1 VSSET
6 AAAAAQAH
14 SSSTRHGAFKAPRYK
29 AKLLAL
35 GVLAALGYALVVR
48 PPFATIERQQ
58 IGVRSNA
65 LTGGVTLIGGGR
77 ALLVPALH
85 SLRRY
90 PLADRSYLLESVETD
105 KHSLR
110 SAEKIGISANI
121 RVTYAI
127 DPQQLVTRSDELP
140 DDVAGELVAPLLREV
155 SERQFAARNVLAI
168 LAEQHEELLVSITT
182 DVRAEFAAKG
192 LLLRKLV
199 IEDIEPPALLADRI
213 YRPEQ
218 SARADGAAALQT
230 SEGLAIGAEITL
242 RYALDPQQLAKLNSR
257 PASELEDELLAA
269 MVQGVIYKQFAHYTV
284 HDIFSGKRQQLEEA
298 IGNELAPMML
308 KDGLVLRSL
317 SMGNIDLPADYRAG
331 MDRLLAAELT
341 TRQMEH
347 TLELKAK
354 QVKETEL
361 QAEADKVRRD
371 KAAEAAANEQVIAA
385 KAQEEAMR
393 HVLPFKQKQL
403 EQRRL
408 EAEADKATRISVA
421 EAAADARRLEA
432 AAEAD
437 SRRTLADADA
447 YRIEQLGK
455 LSSTQLERDGA
466 LISRYPLLIQKT
478 MADKLSDKVSVI
490 IAPPPSDGGFIGN
503 TLLGANGSGQGD
515 AR

>member
-1 VSSET
+1 MSSET
-6 AAAAAQAH
+6 AAAAVVVKAN
-14 SSSTRHGAFKAPRYK
+14 SSSTRSGAFK

-35 GVLAALGYALVVR
+35 GVLAALGVALVLQ
-48 PPFATIERQQ
+48 PPFANIERQQ

-65 LTGGVTLIGGGR
+65 LTGGVTLIGSGSV
-77 ALLVPALH
+77 LLLPGLH

-90 PLADRSYLLESVETD
+90 PLSDRTYLLESVETD
-105 KHSLR
+105 KQSLR
-110 SAEKIGISANI
+110 SAEKIGISASI
-121 RVTYAI
+121 HVIYAI
-127 DPQQLVTRSDELP
+127 DREQLAARSDQLS
-140 DDVAGELVAPLLREV
+140 DNLDAELVAPLVREV
-155 SERQFAARNVLAI
+155 SERQFAARNVLTI
-168 LAEQHEELLVSITT
+168 IAEQHEQLHASIATELAAAL
-182 DVRAEFAAKG
+182 AAKG
-192 LLLRKLV
+192 LILRKLK
-199 IEDIEPPALLADRI
+199 IEDIETPALLADRI

-218 SARADGAAALQT
+218 SARADGATALQT

-269 MVQGVIYKQFAHYTV
+269 MVQGVIYKQFAHFTV
-284 HDIFSGKRQQLEEA
+284 HEIFSGKRQLLEEA
-298 IGNELAPMML
+298 IASELGPMML

-347 TLELKAK
+347 TLALAAK

-361 QAEADKVRRD
+361 QGEADKVRRD

-478 MADKLSDKVSVI
+478 MADKLSDKISVI
-490 IAPPPSDGGFIGN
+490 IAPPPGDGGFIGN

-515 AR
+515 VR

>member
-1 VSSET
+1 MTIGIVT
-6 AAAAAQAH
+6 
-14 SSSTRHGAFKAPRYK
+14 
-29 AKLLAL
+29 
-35 GVLAALGYALVVR
+35 ALGYALIVQ

-58 IGVRSNA
+58 VGVRSNV
-65 LTGGVTLIGGGR
+65 LTGGASVIGSGR
-77 ALLVPALH
+77 VLLLPGLH

-90 PLADRSYLLESVETD
+90 PLADTVYLLESVETD

-121 RVTYAI
+121 RVTYAV
-127 DPQQLVTRSDELP
+127 DSQQLAARSDELP
-140 DDVAGELVAPLLREV
+140 DDIDAELVAPLLREA
-155 SERQFAARNVLAI
+155 SERQFAARSVLAI
-168 LAEQHEELLVSITT
+168 LAEQHAELHTSISTEMAT
-182 DVRAEFAAKG
+182 GLAAKG
-192 LLLRKLV
+192 LILRKLS
-199 IEDIEPPALLADRI
+199 IEEIEPPALLADRI
-213 YRPEQ
+213 YRPDQ
-218 SARADGAAALQT
+218 SARANGAAALQT

-257 PASELEDELLAA
+257 PASELEAELLAA

-284 HDIFSGKRQQLEEA
+284 HDIFSGKRQELEESIA
-298 IGNELAPMML
+298 SELAPMLL
-308 KDGLVLRSL
+308 KDGLLLRSL

-331 MDRLLAAELT
+331 MDRLLAAELS

-408 EAEADKATRISVA
+408 EAEADKASRISVA

-490 IAPPPSDGGFIGN
+490 IAPPPGDGGFIGN
-503 TLLGANGSGQGD
+503 TLLGAKGGGQEG